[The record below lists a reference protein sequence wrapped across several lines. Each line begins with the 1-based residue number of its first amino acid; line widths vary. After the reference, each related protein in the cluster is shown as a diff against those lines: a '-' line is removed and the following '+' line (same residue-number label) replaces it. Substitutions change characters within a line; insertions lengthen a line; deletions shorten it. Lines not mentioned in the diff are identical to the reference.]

1 MSDEA
6 AALRWSVVEPVDG
19 VRVHGYFFVQHMFA
33 THDAVRKTLPIFSG
47 RLPEPVHVGESEFRL
62 GRLVGRPSALFQH
75 GTGFLSLTQAAESE
89 DHTSSNWRELL
100 RPEDIWIALANAAA
114 VSTAMRKPA
123 AAMLRAGGA
132 LYFLA
137 PTDEAL
143 QKVLH
148 ALAPTEESG
157 LEPMSPADVAR
168 LCMDSKEAP

>member
-1 MSDEA
+1 MSDA
-6 AALRWSVVEPVDG
+6 PQQAVPLRWTVVEPVDG

-33 THDAVRKTLPIFSG
+33 THDAVRRTLPIFSG

-62 GRLVGRPSALFQH
+62 GRLAGRPAELFLH
-75 GTGFLSLTQAAESE
+75 GNGFLCLTQAAESE
-89 DHTSSNWRELL
+89 DHTSSNWRDLL
-100 RPEDIWIALANAAA
+100 QPEDIWIALANAAA
-114 VSTAMRKPA
+114 VSAGMRKPA

-168 LCMDSKEAP
+168 VCMDS